1 MKTILICPNQAS
13 GIAALADAK
22 TLVTLPF
29 LGERF
34 ICYWLQYLAEQKFKE
49 VRIVTTDPVDSIQE
63 YTGTGARWGLKIEIF
78 HEVREL
84 TPAEARK
91 RYRPAYENDWPA
103 EPNDVMVAD
112 HFPGVQGH
120 KVFES
125 YAQWFKGMS
134 LWLPQLSASRRVG
147 LREIEPGVF
156 AGRRTK
162 IAGTAKLL
170 APCWIGDNVR
180 IGSNAVIGPMAFLE
194 DQVVVEDRSMIL
206 NSWVGP
212 ETFVGT
218 LTELKDSLAWG
229 TLLINW
235 KTGSH
240 TQVIDPFLLASLADE
255 SRGKKRKSKLATV
268 VRKPFMR
275 PFEVMSAL
283 AQKLQ
288 G

>member
-1 MKTILICPNQAS
+1 MKAILICPNQAN
-13 GIAALADAK
+13 GIPVLADSK
-22 TLVTLPF
+22 PLVTLPF

-34 ICYWLQYLAEQKFKE
+34 ICYWLQHLAAEKFKE
-49 VRIVTTDPVDSIQE
+49 VRIVSTDPVNSLEE
-63 YTGTGARWGLKIEIF
+63 YTGSGARWGLKIEIF

-112 HFPGVQGH
+112 HFPGVDGH
-120 KVFES
+120 KIFES
-125 YAQWFKGMS
+125 YANWFKGMS
-134 LWLPQLSASRRVG
+134 LWLPQLSARSRVG
-147 LREIEPGVF
+147 LREIEPGIWV
-156 AGRRTK
+156 GRRCK
-162 IAGTAKLL
+162 IAKSAKLL
-170 APCWIGDNVR
+170 APCWIGENVR
-180 IGSNAVIGPMAFLE
+180 IGSDALIGPMAFLE
-194 DQVVVEDRSMIL
+194 DQVVVDARSTIV

-235 KTGSH
+235 KSGSH
-240 TQVIDPFLLASLADE
+240 TQIPDPFLMASLADDKRAK
-255 SRGKKRKSKLATV
+255 SRKGASSTV
-268 VRKPFMR
+268 VQNPLTR
-275 PFEVMSAL
+275 PFEAVAAL